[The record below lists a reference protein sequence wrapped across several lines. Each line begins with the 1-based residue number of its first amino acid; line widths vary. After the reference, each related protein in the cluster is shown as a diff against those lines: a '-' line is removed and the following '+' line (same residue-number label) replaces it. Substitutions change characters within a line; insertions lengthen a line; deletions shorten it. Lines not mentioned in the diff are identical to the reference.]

1 MNEILTYIEQNL
13 PEFFAII
20 TGSSFTIAGV
30 WTALKALWSVIRKKA
45 SLAKQ
50 ALANKK
56 FTSTYIEPL
65 TEKLGV
71 DMVEKA
77 NELKDQ
83 VIEKAETTIKAIDN
97 ATAKINTLMTNLANI
112 TLRLDAYMQTVLS
125 ATGDSKLL
133 ATYEEKKA
141 ELLALKDEI
150 EEEVEQV
157 AEKVEAVTEQVVEKV
172 EEPQIEEKVEKVEE
186 DEDEEIVYI

>member
-1 MNEILTYIEQNL
+1 MNEILKYIEQNL

-30 WTALKALWSVIRKKA
+30 WSAIKALWGVIRKKA
-45 SLAKQ
+45 NLAKQ
-50 ALANKK
+50 TLANKK

-65 TEKLGV
+65 TQKLGD
-71 DMVEKA
+71 DMLEKA

-83 VIEKAETTIKAIDN
+83 VIEKAETTIKAIDK
-97 ATAKINTLMTNLANI
+97 ATAKVNTLMANLESL
-112 TLRLDAYMQTVLS
+112 TLKMDAYMFTVLS

-141 ELLALKDEI
+141 ELLSVKEDIVEEI
-150 EEEVEQV
+150 EQV

-172 EEPQIEEKVEKVEE
+172 EEPHIEEKVEKVEE
-186 DEDEEIVYI
+186 DEEEIIYI

>member
-1 MNEILTYIEQNL
+1 MNEILKYIEQNL

-30 WTALKALWSVIRKKA
+30 WAAVKALWNVIRSKA
-45 SLAKQ
+45 KIAKQ

-65 TEKLGV
+65 TAKLGV

-83 VIEKAETTIKAIDN
+83 VVEKAETTIKAIDN
-97 ATAKINTLMTNLANI
+97 ATAKINTLMTNLGNI

-141 ELLALKDEI
+141 ELLAVQNEI
-150 EEEVEQV
+150 IEEVEQV
-157 AEKVEAVTEQVVEKV
+157 AEKVEAVAEQVAEKV
-172 EEPQIEEKVEKVEE
+172 EEPHIEEKVEKVEE
-186 DEDEEIVYI
+186 DEEIIYI